1 MFSLMDLL
9 PSSSNSWYTPENVLG
24 GLLVGGQIWG
34 NYNQNRQA
42 QNQLDVTNS
51 FNQQKLEEEKRQ
63 YDQTMAFQN
72 QKFLEELALAKAEK
86 AAKIK
91 IARQGFI
98 QGAYRN
104 MSALARAGRQD
115 EARSLEGIISALQ
128 RALLSPGGAQI

>member
-98 QGAYRN
+98 QDAYRN